1 MLALKLLSML
11 FQNETCTMLHHKCF
25 CKHEHEK
32 FVWYIQKREKSVDLG
47 IKQCIIECI
56 IIQQEY
62 FGNTMDY
69 FQCYITVSIHM
80 Y

>member
-32 FVWYIQKREKSVDLG
+32 FVWYIQKREKSVDLD
-47 IKQCIIECI
+47 K
-56 IIQQEY
+56 
-62 FGNTMDY
+62 TMY
-69 FQCYITVSIHM
+69 Y
-80 Y
+80 